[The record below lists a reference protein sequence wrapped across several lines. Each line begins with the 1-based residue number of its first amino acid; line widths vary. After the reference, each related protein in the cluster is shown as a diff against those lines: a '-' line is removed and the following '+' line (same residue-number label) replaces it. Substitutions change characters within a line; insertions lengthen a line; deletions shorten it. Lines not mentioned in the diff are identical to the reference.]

1 MWHAMLLFGQNQPPH
16 GIDPC
21 CLQLWHFEHVDLG
34 CRAHRGGF
42 KGARSHDL
50 HEGTHGRR

>member
-1 MWHAMLLFGQNQPPH
+1 MWHAMLRFGQNQPPH

-34 CRAHRGGF
+34 CRAHHGGF
-42 KGARSHDL
+42 KGARSLDL